1 MSRVYKTIIS
11 DPMYSKGYKYYVLW
25 DDNSKSYYETKDIAY
40 KEKRYDELGIDL
52 YKLSD
57 MEIRT
62 KQFGLGNNGM
72 PIKYVVFYAQGTK
85 SEAFTNVKDA
95 ELFINKLIK

>member
-1 MSRVYKTIIS
+1 
-11 DPMYSKGYKYYVLW
+11 
-25 DDNSKSYYETKDIAY
+25 
-40 KEKRYDELGIDL
+40 
-52 YKLSD
+52 
-57 MEIRT
+57 MEIRN

>member
-1 MSRVYKTIIS
+1 MSRVCKTIIS

-52 YKLSD
+52 
-57 MEIRT
+57 
-62 KQFGLGNNGM
+62 
-72 PIKYVVFYAQGTK
+72 
-85 SEAFTNVKDA
+85 
-95 ELFINKLIK
+95 